1 LTTFVLFVLHF
12 NVKSIKF
19 NWPTLNNINQ
29 VSNKNILR
37 ENDYLKSFIKKVEV
51 KSKYATVAIYY

>member
-1 LTTFVLFVLHF
+1 
-12 NVKSIKF
+12 VKSIKF

-37 ENDYLKSFIKKVEV
+37 ENDYLKRFIKKVEV
-51 KSKYATVAIYY
+51 TSKYATVAMRNVILSTLIP